1 MDRLPCILTIAG
13 SDSGGGAGIQADL
26 KTISVLGGYGASVIT
41 ALTAQNTKAV
51 TGIHAPSAKF
61 VAQQLRTVLDDISV
75 DAAKTGMLF
84 SEPIIK
90 ALAPILSK
98 KTFPLVVDPV
108 CVATSGAKLLK
119 DDAVDAMVRLIF
131 PYADL
136 LTPNLPE
143 AELFTGIKIND
154 REDIFKA
161 ARLLLD
167 MGPKAVLIKGGH
179 SDSWAITDWL
189 IMKDVEPLPFMQQR
203 VKTESTHGTGCTLSA
218 AIATGLGQ
226 GMETGAAIKRAQEYL
241 NLALRAGYQLGAGG
255 GPPNHI
261 APWIK
266 KDQHGNVL
274 RGLDQFGRWFVGEP
288 GLHRL
293 LPHGRSNVAVA
304 LPFADDFADVAAYTG
319 GIVGTHR
326 GDILIAGYP
335 EFGVSVQTAATLLA
349 VRRLNPEVGCAVT
362 IGFVPF
368 LKQALERAGIETV
381 WIDRDRKP
389 DYIAVEDGKLEEWGA
404 FEETKNHQ
412 SPEVVRA
419 VGDPGGVGSEPVVRI
434 LATDL
439 TALKVSLVKI
449 LKSLA
454 VLAEI

>member
-1 MDRLPCILTIAG
+1 MEKLPCILTIAG

-26 KTISVLGGYGASVIT
+26 KTISMLGAYGASVIT

-51 TGIHAPSAKF
+51 TGIHAPSPKF
-61 VAQQLRTVLDDISV
+61 VAQQLRTVLDDIQV

-90 ALAPILSK
+90 EIAPILSK

-119 DDAVDAMVRLIF
+119 DDAVDAMVRMIF

-154 REDIFKA
+154 REDVFKA
-161 ARLLLD
+161 ARILLD

-179 SDSWAITDWL
+179 SDTLAITDWY
-189 IMKDVEPLPFMQQR
+189 IEKNREPMPFMQQR
-203 VKTESTHGTGCTLSA
+203 VDTDATHGTGCTLSA

-226 GMETGAAIKRAQEYL
+226 GMETGAAIKRGQEYL
-241 NLALRAGYQLGAGG
+241 NLGLRAGYRLGEGG

-266 KDQHGNVL
+266 AESKGGVL
-274 RGLDQFGRWFVGEP
+274 REVDTVGRWLVGRPE
-288 GLHRL
+288 LAQL
-293 LPHGRSNVAVA
+293 LPRINSNVVFA
-304 LPFADDFADVAAYTG
+304 LPYADGLEEVAGFTG
-319 GIVGTHR
+319 GVLANTK
-326 GDILIAGYP
+326 GDVVVVGYP
-335 EFGVSVQTAATLLA
+335 EYGVSVQTGATLLS
-349 VRRLNPEVGCAVT
+349 VRRLSPSMGCCMTLASNAT
-362 IGFVPF
+362 IKKAFG
-368 LKQALERAGIETV
+368 AAGIEVV

-389 DYIAVEDGKLEEWGA
+389 EYIKMEDGHYEEWGA
-404 FEETKNHQ
+404 FECLKGCDDPTT
-412 SPEVVRA
+412 VRA
-419 VGDPGGVGSEPVVRI
+419 IGDPGGFGCEPLIRI
-434 LATDL
+434 VAENSAELREML
-439 TALKVSLVKI
+439 ER
-449 LKSLA
+449 
-454 VLAEI
+454 VLDSIEE